1 METRLGVW
9 GNSYAVR
16 IPAHIVADL
25 GWSEGE
31 NVKISRAGRK
41 IVLENPSKSR
51 LIMDWKNLTQKQ
63 KQAMESYYLEHV
75 KGDDSNG
82 DGNQR
87 R

>member
-51 LIMDWKNLTQKQ
+51 LIMDW
-63 KQAMESYYLEHV
+63 
-75 KGDDSNG
+75 
-82 DGNQR
+82 
-87 R
+87 